1 MTSLPLGLIKAVRPH
16 QWTKNVLVFAA
27 PAAAGTL
34 FADGVIRN
42 ACVAFTAFCLAAG
55 GTYLLNDS
63 RDVESDR
70 RHPTKQNRP
79 IAAGVVPVP
88 LACVL
93 GVVLLVTAV
102 GVATLAP
109 GDGGNYNLAYTIAA
123 YLSLTCAYTFWLK
136 HQPVVDIMA
145 VAAGFVLRAIAG
157 GAATGVP
164 ISKWFYLVTSAGAL
178 FMVVGKR
185 QGEAAEL
192 GADAVALRPAL
203 AAYTPDFLGYL
214 RSVSS
219 GLLLIAYCLWAFES
233 ASTVT
238 NGNGSV
244 FFELSVVPFLAAVLR
259 YALLIGEGKGAEPE
273 TLVLRDRPLQI
284 AGLVWAIIYG
294 YGLYLA

>member
-1 MTSLPLGLIKAVRPH
+1 MTSLPLGLVKAVRPH

-27 PAAAGTL
+27 PVAAGTL

-42 ACVAFTAFCLAAG
+42 AVVAFAAFCLAAG
-55 GTYLLNDS
+55 GTYLLNDA
-63 RDVESDR
+63 RDVDSDR
-70 RHPTKQNRP
+70 RHPTKRNRP

-88 LACVL
+88 LATAL
-93 GVVLLVTAV
+93 GAVLLITAV

-109 GDGGNYNLAYTIAA
+109 GDGSNYNLAYTIAA

-157 GAATGVP
+157 GAATEVP

-219 GLLLIAYCLWAFES
+219 GLLVIAYCLWAFES
-233 ASTVT
+233 ASTVA

-284 AGLVWAIIYG
+284 AGIAWAIIYG